1 MTRECGCG
9 LPLEPPAGVRHWHPE
24 RDGEPAGVGAVAR
37 FGQSPELRHAVRVAE
52 DKWAEHGAL
61 VNFYANRTPPMRWAE
76 VGACWVGTRHPVVAV
91 G

>member
-9 LPLEPPAGVRHWHPE
+9 LPLEPPAGVRHWHPD
-24 RDGEPAGVGAVAR
+24 RDPEPAGVLAVVR
-37 FGQSPELRHAVRVAE
+37 FGQPSELRQAVRVATN
-52 DKWAEHGAL
+52 KWIEMGAL
-61 VNFYANRTPPMRWAE
+61 VGYYADRTPPMRWAE